1 LVKLTLRFS
10 TDKQDGFFERCKG
23 IFSLYRGDTYQ
34 ELSDSQVQAFV
45 KFDSRVSD
53 GSITETD
60 DFLFIELGINY
71 SASETEERID
81 SCLNGE
87 EEKLRKTVDGEVCQI
102 HFSKTT
108 KQLTIVTDAYGLLPL
123 YYHKSADEL
132 LISTDLKGVLGINPV
147 LRSKINRQS
156 VAEYL
161 TIHSIMNNRTLFE
174 DVYLISEGTRVRLT
188 LDDFST
194 WEESEWYSLPKS
206 YEKRSLEEWYKIV
219 HQELVSAV
227 KKRERPGI
235 GAFLSGGMDSRVILA
250 SISPETRS
258 TMKALT
264 FGVEGSDDLRMAER
278 VAKRFGIQWFPVI
291 INPDEAWKEGLKH
304 MWLSDGASNH
314 MVSSILRPIE
324 LVDVDS
330 LFDGTPGDANF
341 GGGYASNL
349 EELYDGKWPS
359 TRSVYILKW
368 LQKKGIARKVV
379 DVSHIMKDTSVEEL
393 EKIISKGLEVELQRL
408 PEDMTILS
416 QMENSLYRI
425 RVRRNTMGGQY
436 SIDSISASLKPYYDV
451 GLHEV
456 FLKIPAQE
464 RRNHIFFN
472 RFVQVTFPEVLKDPT
487 DRVLPLSS
495 FNRIKRKIARYIRAV
510 LRRVGLRIWEP
521 KPWLNT
527 SKLMGEHPEYRKW
540 LESILRDP
548 RTASRGFIDTEAAL
562 KLLKEHRHGIVDY
575 SILLVN
581 AIDLELVF
589 RLFSDGEGFEEFG
602 SQA

>member
-1 LVKLTLRFS
+1 MVKLNLRFS
-10 TDKQDGFFERCKG
+10 SDKQDDFFKISKG
-23 IFSLYRGDTYQ
+23 VFSLFRGDTSHD
-34 ELSDSQVQAFV
+34 LTGDHFQAFV
-45 KFDSRVSD
+45 KFDSRVND

-60 DFLFIELGINY
+60 DSVFIEIGINY
-71 SASETEERID
+71 SDSETNEKIE
-81 SCLNGE
+81 SCLEGSE
-87 EEKLRKTVDGEVCQI
+87 QKLRSTLDGEVCQI
-102 HFSKTT
+102 HFSKST
-108 KQLTIVTDAYGLLPL
+108 KQLTIVTDPYGLLPL
-123 YYHKSADEL
+123 YYYKSVDEL
-132 LISTDLKGVLGINPV
+132 IISTDLKGVLGIKPA

-161 TIHSIMNNRTLFE
+161 TIHSIMNSRTLFE
-174 DVYLISEGTRVRLT
+174 DVYLISEGIRVQLSTDDLT
-188 LDDFST
+188 T
-194 WEESEWYSLPKS
+194 WHESEWYSLPKS
-206 YEKRSLEEWYKIV
+206 YEERSLDDWYKLV
-219 HQELVSAV
+219 RHELIKAV
-227 KKRERPGI
+227 KKREHSGI
-235 GAFLSGGMDSRVILA
+235 GAFLSGGMDSRLILA
-250 SISPETRS
+250 AVSPEIRS

-278 VAKRFGIQWFPVI
+278 VAKRFGIQWFPVTI
-291 INPDEAWKEGLKH
+291 DPNEAWKDGLKH

-324 LVDVDS
+324 LVAVDS
-330 LFDGTPGDANF
+330 LFDGTPGDANL

-349 EELYDGKWPS
+349 EELYDGQWPYA
-359 TRSVYILKW
+359 RSKYILKW

-379 DVSHIMKDTSVEEL
+379 DVSHIMKDTTVEEL
-393 EKIISKGLEVELQRL
+393 EEIISTGLEIELQRL

-436 SIDSISASLKPYYDV
+436 SIDSISVSLKPYYDV
-451 GLHEV
+451 GLHEA

-472 RFVQVTFPEVLKDPT
+472 RFVQVAFPEVLRDPT
-487 DRVLPLSS
+487 DRVLPLSTV
-495 FNRIKRKIARYIRAV
+495 NRVKRKIARYIRAI
-510 LRRVGLRIWEP
+510 LRRIGLRIWEP

-527 SKLMGEHPEYRKW
+527 SKLMGENPEYRKW
-540 LESILRDP
+540 LASILRDS

-562 KLLKEHRHGIVDY
+562 KLLKDHKPGIEDY

-589 RLFSDGEGFEEFG
+589 RLFADGEGFEEFG